1 MKTTEVNA
9 SLELAKR
16 ISETVNAAWES
27 GELME
32 QVTPTTQ
39 ELLKYWFSEEYCS
52 LRNQN
57 FHDGQRQSIMN
68 IIYLHEVMGVKNVLE
83 YYEQLT
89 PDLMATVD
97 LATLGQQKYQMP
109 KYAVKMATG
118 TGSPQYLCLAKTHSL
133 NL

>member
-27 GELME
+27 GELLE

-57 FHDGQRQSIMN
+57 FHDGQRQ
-68 IIYLHEVMGVKNVLE
+68 
-83 YYEQLT
+83 
-89 PDLMATVD
+89 
-97 LATLGQQKYQMP
+97 
-109 KYAVKMATG
+109 
-118 TGSPQYLCLAKTHSL
+118 
-133 NL
+133 